1 MSPSAQRD
9 RQRGF
14 TLMETV
20 VALGITAALMVVLGN
35 ILLSSTR
42 SVDYVVTDS
51 VMDQEIKRGLNRL
64 LQEVQSS
71 SPSTISVVETNPDH
85 DVLVFQVPA
94 HWDGVAVRWGATDDD
109 NVFHEGWQIR
119 YQVVQ
124 GDLVRGLLGATGLP
138 VGTESLV
145 LRRID
150 PARDGQK
157 GFRVTR
163 VNALITVLVRSGR
176 QFRDGVWY
184 EKEFTSSVHLVN

>member
-1 MSPSAQRD
+1 MSPSVQLD

-20 VALGITAALMVVLGN
+20 VALGIAAALMVVLGN
-35 ILLSSTR
+35 ILLSSTQ

-51 VMDQEIKRGLNRL
+51 IMDQEMKRGLNRL
-64 LQEVQSS
+64 FQEIQSS
-71 SPSTISVVETNPDH
+71 SPSTISIVETNPDH
-85 DVLVFQVPA
+85 DVLTFQVPA
-94 HWDGVAVRWGATDDD
+94 PWDGVAVRWGATDDD
-109 NVFHEGWQIR
+109 DVFHEGWHVR

-124 GDLVRGLLGATGLP
+124 GDLVRGLLNTAGIPT
-138 VGTESLV
+138 GTESLV

-150 PARDGQK
+150 ASRDGQK

-163 VNALITVLVRSGR
+163 VNTLITVLVRSGR

-184 EKEFTSSVHLVN
+184 GKDFTSSVHLMN